1 MLASIS
7 RSAVKIHWTGKG
19 CDKIVE
25 GHNGETL
32 LKIAERNKLPLPNA
46 CEGNRA
52 CATCQVYVNKGGDL
66 LNEISDAEYDTLDY
80 AVDLREQSRLA
91 CTCVLQTDDGEMDV
105 VIPERCRNID
115 VSEFKKKKSIL

>member
-7 RSAVKIHWTGKG
+7 RSVVKIHFTGKG
-19 CDKIVE
+19 ADKIVE
-25 GHNGETL
+25 GHKGESL

-52 CATCQVYVNKGGDL
+52 CATCQVYVNKGQDL
-66 LNEISDAEYDTLDY
+66 CNETTDAEFDTLDY
-80 AVDLREQSRLA
+80 AVDLRDESRLA
-91 CTCVLQTDDGEMDV
+91 CTCVLEQDDGEMEV

-115 VSEFKKKKSIL
+115 INEFRKKRSIL